1 MNELNSEILIIYYR
15 CRFHG
20 EMVDFVKAEGTHS
33 YIWGNWKLEE
43 LGWLR
48 NRLARLQSAICNL

>member
-33 YIWGNWKLEE
+33 YIWKLKTGYWKLET
-43 LGWLR
+43 G
-48 NRLARLQSAICNL
+48 NRESGVGSAIV